1 MQGCILAAGMGRRL
15 GELTKENTKCMVPVN
30 GKPLIARTLSALARL
45 GLSRTVLVVGFG
57 REKLRKYVGDIWEGM
72 PIVYIENEAYATTN
86 NIISLAKASDML
98 VEDDTLLLESDLI
111 FDEVLLQRLVDTPEQ
126 NVACV
131 AHYEPW
137 MDGTMV
143 TLDDNGMVDAF
154 VPKSGFDYAHRE
166 RYYKTVNIYK
176 FSPAFCRQHYIPFL
190 TAYAQAFGENGY
202 YEDVLRVLAFIDQRL
217 IKGLVLQN
225 ESWYEIDDVH
235 DLYIAETLFAAP
247 SMQLA
252 RLQAAYG
259 GFWRYPKLLDFCYLV
274 NPFFPPLQMIEE
286 LKASFAELL
295 INYPSGQAMQ
305 SLLAGKMF
313 GLPSKSVLVGN
324 GAAEL
329 IQALM
334 DCVPGRIGVI
344 RPTFEEY
351 AHRVTQ
357 SVVAWVSPN
366 PGFRYAAQDVL
377 EHFCQGQ
384 VDALVL
390 INPDNPSG
398 NLIPEEGIEA
408 IAEACD
414 RQNIRLILDESF
426 IDFAD
431 EPFTCLTRTFLEQH
445 PHAVVIKSISKSYG
459 VPGLRLGVLATAD
472 VALLS
477 KLRNVLPIWNINSFG
492 EYFLQI
498 MGKYEKSYRRA
509 QQQFIA
515 VRQRFAARLRAI
527 RGVAV
532 FPTQANYFLLSLPH
546 PLQASI
552 VVERLLQEAH
562 ILIKDCSSKPGFEG
576 YQMVRVAIRR
586 DAENMRLADAL
597 QRIIEW
603 KV

>member
-57 REKLRKYVGDIWEGM
+57 REKLRKYVGDVWEGM

-86 NIISLAKASDML
+86 NIISLAKASDVL
-98 VEDDTLLLESDLI
+98 IEDDTLLLESDLI
-111 FDEVLLQRLVDTPEQ
+111 FDERLLRRLVEAPEQ

-143 TLDDNGMVDAF
+143 TLDSNGMVDSF
-154 VPKSGFDYAHRE
+154 VPKVEFDYAHQE

-190 TAYAQAFGENGY
+190 TAYAQAFGQNGY

-217 IKGLVLQN
+217 IKGLVLQD
-225 ESWYEIDDVH
+225 EPWYEIDDVH
-235 DLYIAETLFAAP
+235 DLYIAETLFAQP
-247 SMQLA
+247 SAQLT
-252 RLQAAYG
+252 RLQAEYG
-259 GFWRYPKLLDFCYLV
+259 GYWRYPKLLDFCYLV
-274 NPFFPPLQMIEE
+274 NPFFPTLQMTEE
-286 LKASFAELL
+286 LKASFEKLL
-295 INYPSGQAMQ
+295 TNYPSGQLMQ

-313 GLPSKSVLVGN
+313 GLPPELILVGN

-357 SVVAWVSPN
+357 TVVPWVSPH
-366 PGFRYAAQDVL
+366 PGFRYTAQDVL

-398 NLIPEEGIEA
+398 NLISQEGIEE
-408 IAEACD
+408 IATACD

-431 EPFTCLTRTFLEQH
+431 APFSCLMRTFLDRH
-445 PHAVVIKSISKSYG
+445 PQAVVVKSISKSYG
-459 VPGLRLGVLATAD
+459 VPGLRLGVLASAD
-472 VALLS
+472 MALLA
-477 KLRNVLPIWNINSFG
+477 KLRKALPIWNINSFG

-498 MGKYEKSYRRA
+498 MGKYEKAYRRA
-509 QQQFIA
+509 QQQFVA
-515 VRQRFAARLRAI
+515 VRQRFEARLRAI
-527 RGVAV
+527 RSVTV
-532 FPTQANYFLLSLPH
+532 FPTQANYFLLSLPDS
-546 PLQASI
+546 LKASEI
-552 VVERLLQEAH
+552 VKALLQQAH
-562 ILIKDCSSKPGFEG
+562 ILIKDCSTKPGFEG
-576 YQMVRVAIRR
+576 HQMVRVAIRQ
-586 DAENMRLADAL
+586 DDENMRLADAL
-597 QRIIEW
+597 QQFIER
-603 KV
+603 